1 MTSNQRQALD
11 ALKKARAHLVVRHPF
26 FGCLALG
33 LELVESDDTATL
45 ATDGSSIFYNVDF
58 TLSLTLKEL
67 ASVIAHEV
75 LHVTFKHHLRR
86 GTRDPQQWNV
96 AADYAINGI
105 LIKSKLF
112 NLPDGGL
119 FDPKYQDWGTEKI
132 YADLPK
138 PEEDNQN
145 DPGSQR
151 MANEEVIGSADS
163 GAGGP
168 GQAAD
173 DAAENG
179 GDADLPK
186 ADSDDASEDSKPE
199 PVGEVWDAKSD
210 EGNELSPAEIADA
223 ERRIDSQIHIAAQA
237 EKSIGTGSNAVA
249 DGILKGLS
257 EVSVPWVDVLKDY
270 LLAAHEEDYS
280 LNQPNRRFIH
290 QGLYL
295 PAPVHIPAGSLVH
308 AIDISGSLSREE
320 LEIIAAN
327 INDINDVLQPAQ
339 THVIYCDTAIVN
351 VDTFD
356 AGEDIT
362 LTYYRGGG
370 TEFAPPFNWCL
381 ANDVRP
387 DALIYFTDGCG
398 TVGGYKRLDEEPDYP
413 VVWATSYKAPRFAGN
428 EFGGVIKI

>member
-1 MTSNQRQALD
+1 MTSNHSKKRQALD

-145 DPGSQR
+145 DPGSQSG
-151 MANEEVIGSADS
+151 EADY

-168 GQAAD
+168 GQSAD

-179 GDADLPK
+179 GDADGPG
-186 ADSDDASEDSKPE
+186 DASEDSKPA
-199 PVGEVWDAKSD
+199 PVGEIWDAKSD
-210 EGNELSPAEIADA
+210 EGNELSPAEIASA
-223 ERRIDSQIHIAAQA
+223 ERHIDSQIHIAAQA

-270 LLAAHEEDYS
+270 LLATHEEDYS

-308 AIDISGSLSREE
+308 AIDISGSLSRKE

-339 THVIYCDTAIVN
+339 THVIYCDTTIVN

-362 LTYYRGGG
+362 LTYYHGGG

-398 TVGGYKRLDEEPDYP
+398 TVGGSKRLDEEPDYP

-428 EFGGVIKI
+428 EFGEVIKI